1 MPSGVQIYPLIRL
14 FAALALMTIGGTGMY
29 AIVVSLKPV
38 AVEFGSGRGAASLPY
53 TLTMIGYG
61 LGGILMGRIS
71 DRVGVLWPALF
82 GSFMLA
88 AGFAT
93 ASQVETIWQLCLVQG
108 LMIGLLGSAATF
120 APLVADTSHWFV
132 RRQGI
137 AVAIVISGNYLAGA
151 VWPPIIQRIIDV
163 DGWRGAYQELAL
175 FCVIVMPLLA
185 LALYRRAPLQ
195 HTESAAAGGSSEERP
210 LGMRPNRLQCI
221 VCFAGIGCCVAMA
234 VPQVHII
241 AYVTDLGFEARDGA
255 NMLAIMLGCGV
266 VSRLVSGMISDRIGG
281 LKTLLLGSGLQML
294 ALTLFLPFKSL
305 LALYLIAALF
315 GLSQGGIVPSYTII
329 VRTFFKAEDAGWRI
343 GMALFFTLLG
353 MAFGGWLAGAIYDIT
368 GSYEAAFINA
378 IGFNIANLAV
388 AAYLLNRVRQFSAA

>member
-61 LGGILMGRIS
+61 LGGILMGRVS

-195 HTESAAAGGSSEERP
+195 HTDSTATGGTSGERP

-305 LALYLIAALF
+305 IALYLIAALF

-329 VRTFFKAEDAGWRI
+329 VRTFFRAEDAGWRI

-353 MAFGGWLAGAIYDIT
+353 MALGGWLAGAIYDIT

-378 IGFNIANLAV
+378 IGFNIANLAM
-388 AAYLLNRVRQFSAA
+388 AAYLLNRVRQLSNV

>member
-93 ASQVETIWQLCLVQG
+93 ASHVETIWQLCLVQG

-132 RRQGI
+132 RRRGI